1 MVETLIIQSTD
12 HWISRKLIAL
22 EAGRPMIRRLNL
34 PIGVKREQELAY
46 VTVKKQFRKKMAC
59 SSAQTEEGQDR
70 DQGTRDVIWA

>member
-1 MVETLIIQSTD
+1 
-12 HWISRKLIAL
+12 
-22 EAGRPMIRRLNL
+22 MIRRLNL